1 MTEFMFKNLGRV
13 RRAGLALV
21 LISLSGCILQ
31 NADIT
36 PEGQLEVFGPSSGF
50 NLRDLPGD
58 WINVGLDENN
68 LDKHLE
74 IVSVDA
80 SPAMKVTPAPKDFFF
95 LRRVNAGLL
104 ASPFLGWSWTRS
116 PGAKERSKVSLL
128 VGFYGGN
135 PTSRSWGGEF
145 FAFLGQKIPPHDR
158 LVILN
163 WGGETEQ
170 AGSVDKEPRSA
181 RMIVRSIRNS
191 SGDWYEENVD
201 IGRVYRDAW
210 PKDDHADAKIMFVG
224 FVAIADGGTAPSP
237 LQFSD
242 VVLYR

>member
-1 MTEFMFKNLGRV
+1 MKEFMFKNLRRV
-13 RRAGLALV
+13 GLALV
-21 LISLSGCILQ
+21 LIALSGCILQ
-31 NADIT
+31 RADIT

-50 NLRDLPGD
+50 NLCDLPDD

-80 SPAMKVTPAPKDFFF
+80 SPAIKVTPAPKDFFF

-128 VGFYGGN
+128 VGFYGGDL
-135 PTSRSWGGEF
+135 TSRSWGGEF

-170 AGSVDKEPRSA
+170 VGSVDKESRSA

-191 SGDWYEENVD
+191 SGDWHEENVD

-224 FVAIADGGTAPSP
+224 FVAIADRGTAPSP